1 MVTREIKAHKA
12 IDNPYV
18 MPLID
23 CETVTKRNMREA
35 RMLFPYH
42 KVNNCCNTSTF
53 FNFYTPNTLHGA

>member
-23 CETVTKRNMREA
+23 YQTVTKRNMKEA

-42 KVNNCCNTSTF
+42 KVRSF
-53 FNFYTPNTLHGA
+53 FLNFKNSL